1 MYCLPCQTIGL
12 VFPDISRGTTL
23 YTQAA
28 ITNIEA
34 KGIPSKH
41 NGVIP
46 YSLYFAEHPINT
58 TIQGIRLS
66 KVKFEKY
73 KGTADSEIKNN
84 FSKII

>member
-1 MYCLPCQTIGL
+1 MGL

-34 KGIPSKH
+34 KGIPSEH
-41 NGVIP
+41 NGLIP

-58 TIQGIRLS
+58 IIQGIRLS
-66 KVKFEKY
+66 KVKYEK
-73 KGTADSEIKNN
+73 
-84 FSKII
+84 

>member
-12 VFPDISRGTTL
+12 VFPDISKGMTL

-41 NGVIP
+41 NAVIP

-73 KGTADSEIKNN
+73 KGAQESEVKND
-84 FSKII
+84 F